1 MSKSSH
7 FFHEAE
13 KFLAAANRRKMAMI
27 VAPVAIVIFWVGSN
41 FLASEDDGLEIRRAK
56 VKRGPIAIKIVESG
70 ELRAQD
76 QATVSAV
83 GDKQI
88 RWLVPEGKW
97 VEEGDTLVRFESEK
111 YEIARGE
118 GQSDVLLAKAD
129 LAKALSELE
138 AQQMQ
143 EGLIRK
149 NYEILPPL
157 AKKGFIMEYEVE
169 EARLK
174 YIEAKSKTRS
184 LQAAAQ
190 AARANVVRAERAL
203 GQRERKLRQGAALAP
218 RAGLVVY
225 ATFGDEE
232 NRKKIGVG
240 MTPLEGMDLLYLP
253 DVSSMLVDIQVSE
266 VDLARLKAGLPV
278 EIRLD
283 AYPDDVFKG
292 EIQTISDLAKP
303 KFNLMTGKF
312 GGAKI
317 FDVTI
322 RMLERDLRLKP
333 GLTATADI
341 IAHEYEDA
349 LYIPIEGVFLDDQSQ
364 PFVYVKQRGK
374 ITPRPVVIGDSNER
388 IVVIEEGLQEDE
400 EILLGRPE
408 KI

>member
-1 MSKSSH
+1 
-7 FFHEAE
+7 
-13 KFLAAANRRKMAMI
+13 MI
-27 VAPVAIVIFWVGSN
+27 MAPVAIVVFWAGSN
-41 FLASEDDGLEIRRAK
+41 FWASEDDSPEIRRAK
-56 VKRGPIAIKIVESG
+56 VKRGPVTIKIVESG
-70 ELRAQD
+70 EMRAQD
-76 QATVSAV
+76 QVTISAV

-97 VEEGDTLVRFESEK
+97 VEEGDTLARFESEK

-143 EGLIRK
+143 ENVIHK
-149 NYEILPPL
+149 NHEILPPL

-174 YIEAKSKTRS
+174 YIEAKAKTRS
-184 LQAAAQ
+184 LRAAAQ
-190 AARANVVRAERAL
+190 AARANVARAERAL

-232 NRKKIGVG
+232 NRKKIAVG
-240 MTPLEGMDLLYLP
+240 MTPLEGMDLVYLP

-266 VDLARLKAGLPV
+266 VDLARLKVGLPV
-278 EIRLD
+278 EVRLD

-292 EIQTISDLAKP
+292 EIQNIADLAKP

-322 RMLERDLRLKP
+322 RVLERDLRLKP

-341 IAHEYEDA
+341 IAHEYDDA
-349 LYIPIEGVFLDDQSQ
+349 LYIPIESVFLDDQGQ
-364 PFVYVKQRGK
+364 PFVYLKQRGK
-374 ITPRPVVIGDSNER
+374 ITPRPIVIGDSNER
-388 IVVIEEGLQEDE
+388 VVVVKESLQEDD
-400 EILLGRPE
+400 EILLGRPG